1 MSTNNTKDYP
11 LLNNIDSP
19 ADLRKL
25 SKHELPQLVDELREY
40 IIHSVSAIGGH
51 FASNLGS
58 VEITIALHYLFNTPE
73 DKLIWDVGHQAYPHK
88 ILTGRRDQI
97 HTIRQHK
104 GLSPF
109 PKREE
114 SEYDAFGVGHSST
127 SISAALGMAI
137 ASAQK
142 NKNQQAIAVIGDG
155 ALTGGMAYEALNH
168 MGDTQSNVL
177 VVLNDNNMSISPNVG
192 ALNRS
197 MTKMLSGDL
206 YNKIREGGKSVL
218 PTPLHEMAKKAEEYV
233 KGIASPAAVFEELG
247 VKYFGPVD
255 GHNIHDLIEVLDNL
269 KHHHGPRLLHIVTQK
284 GKGYAKAE
292 REPVKYHGVGVFKP
306 EEGII
311 SSKKPSAPTYSAIFG
326 RWLCDTA
333 AKESELIAIT
343 PAMREGSG
351 MVEFASSYPKQY
363 VDVGIAEQHAV
374 TLAAGMACEG
384 AKPVVAI
391 YSTFLQR
398 AYDQLVHDV
407 AIQNLDVLFAL
418 DRAGLV
424 GQDGPTHAGVYDY
437 SFMRCLPNMLIMA
450 PADEQECYEMLN
462 TGYAYKGPASVR
474 YPRGSGTG
482 IAITPTSETLKVG
495 KAQIRQQGK
504 EVAILAFGALVPFCE
519 NTAKELGATLVNMRF
534 VKPMDKNCIL
544 ELAKTHKHII
554 TVEENVLQGGAGS
567 AVNELLAEHAINISN
582 IGLPDHV
589 TQHGTR
595 EEMLADVK
603 LDEKGIQEQIQ
614 NCLTTKA

>member
-1 MSTNNTKDYP
+1 MSQENNTSYA
-11 LLNNIDSP
+11 LLNSIDSP
-19 ADLRKL
+19 NDLRRL
-25 SKHELPQLVDELREY
+25 STSQLPQLAKELRDY
-40 IIHSVSAIGGH
+40 IIESVSSVGGH

-58 VEITIALHYLFNTPE
+58 VEITIALHYVFNTPD

-88 ILTGRRDQI
+88 ILTGRRDSI
-97 HTIRQHK
+97 RTIRQQG

-114 SEYDAFGVGHSST
+114 SEHDAFGVGHSST
-127 SISAALGMAI
+127 SISAALGMAMANEI
-137 ASAQK
+137 LQK
-142 NKNQQAIAVIGDG
+142 NGLPIAIIGDG

-168 MGDTQSNVL
+168 MGDTKANVM

-206 YNKIREGGKSVL
+206 YKKLREGGKSVL
-218 PTPLHEMAKKAEEYV
+218 PSPLQEVAKKAEEYV

-247 VKYFGPVD
+247 VNYFGPVD
-255 GHNIHDLIEVLDNL
+255 GHNILDLVEVLQNL
-269 KHHHGPRLLHIVTQK
+269 KQHQGPRLLHIITKK

-292 REPVKYHGVGVFKP
+292 AEPVKYHGVGVFNP
-306 EEGII
+306 IDGIVA
-311 SSKKPSAPTYSAIFG
+311 SKKASTPTYSAIFG

-333 AKESELIAIT
+333 AKDKKLIGIT

-351 MVEFASSYPKQY
+351 MVEFAKTYPKQY
-363 VDVGIAEQHAV
+363 IDVGIAEQHAV
-374 TLAAGMACEG
+374 TLAAGMACEDT
-384 AKPVVAI
+384 KPVVAI

-424 GQDGPTHAGVYDY
+424 GQDGPTHAGAYDY

-450 PADEQECYEMLN
+450 PADERECYQMLN
-462 TGYAYKGPASVR
+462 TGYEYKGPASVR

-482 IAITPTSETLKVG
+482 ASIESEDTTTLEIG
-495 KAQIRQQGK
+495 KADIRHQGK
-504 EVAILAFGALVPFCE
+504 SVAILAFGALVPFCD
-519 NTAKELGATLVNMRF
+519 NIAKELNATLVNMRF
-534 VKPMDKNCIL
+534 VKPLDIACL
-544 ELAKTHKHII
+544 EEIAKTHNTII
-554 TVEENVLQGGAGS
+554 TVEENVLPAGAGS
-567 AVNELLAEHAINISN
+567 AVNEVLASHNVQLHN
-582 IGLPDHV
+582 IGLPDQV
-589 TQHGTR
+589 VQHGTR
-595 EEMLADVK
+595 EEMLAQVE
-603 LDEKGIQEQIQ
+603 LDEAGLRKQITAI
-614 NCLTTKA
+614 LES